1 ENVGKGKRYTTRSA
15 FLAAGAEKLLHA

>member
-1 ENVGKGKRYTTRSA
+1 GKGKRYTTRSA

>member
-1 ENVGKGKRYTTRSA
+1 KGKRYTTRSA

>member
-1 ENVGKGKRYTTRSA
+1 KRYTTRSA

>member
-1 ENVGKGKRYTTRSA
+1 GKDKRFKTRSA